1 MNEIVTAMPDE
12 TKLQEQESKALE
24 IAKAIVIV
32 DDAGLIVADQ
42 FSVKLAA
49 LEKLMVG
56 FSQLVAE
63 QRWIKEIDINP
74 LFASSDDLVAL
85 DARVILHDP
94 TTTEEQ
100 LPKLAIRPYPT
111 QYIAAWKMKDGKKVT
126 IRPIR
131 PEDEPLMVKFHEGLS
146 ERSVYLRYF
155 SPLKLQQRVA
165 HTRLVRIC
173 FNDYDREIALV
184 AELKGANGESEVV
197 GVARLSKLHS
207 TNAAEFAVV
216 VIDKWQHKGLGTELT
231 KRLVEIAKHEKLDR
245 LVAYTLRENK
255 EMQNMCK
262 KVGFKVRIPVGESES
277 IIEMKL

>member
-1 MNEIVTAMPDE
+1 
-12 TKLQEQESKALE
+12 
-24 IAKAIVIV
+24 
-32 DDAGLIVADQ
+32 
-42 FSVKLAA
+42 
-49 LEKLMVG
+49 
-56 FSQLVAE
+56 
-63 QRWIKEIDINP
+63 
-74 LFASSDDLVAL
+74 
-85 DARVILHDP
+85 
-94 TTTEEQ
+94 

-111 QYIAAWKMKDGKKVT
+111 QYIDTWKMRDGKKVT

-131 PEDEPLMVKFHEGLS
+131 PEDEPAMVSFHETLS

-184 AELKGANGESEVV
+184 AEEKGSNGAPQVV

-216 VIDKWQHKGLGTELT
+216 VTDRCQRKGLGTELT
-231 KRLVEIAKHEKLDR
+231 KRLVQIAKNEKLGR

-277 IIEMKL
+277 IIEMDL